1 MNAGVRAFPRM
12 TRIRGR
18 TMPPKIDS
26 LDQPVHG
33 AEAIAEILNL
43 RDQNGNPSVRK
54 AYHVLEQGYVDA
66 DKFGR
71 NWVSSPRR
79 LLKIPRSE

>member
-1 MNAGVRAFPRM
+1 
-12 TRIRGR
+12 
-18 TMPPKIDS
+18 MPPKIDPY
-26 LDQPVHG
+26 DVPVHG
-33 AEAIAEILNL
+33 AEQIAEVLNL

-54 AYHVLEQGYVDA
+54 AYHALEHGYVDA

-79 LLKIPRSE
+79 LLKISRSE